1 MDTATTSGGSC
12 RGIFGIKIRARREE
26 VRAVIAV
33 ESVRVA
39 NPAPDVALHSTRRL
53 KCWLMRDKST
63 RDARTLQ
70 FKKAYNCMY
79 CLYID
84 LVLTL
89 ISILFRAEGRA
100 LLCLSVL
107 FNIFDN
113 VSVSVLYLRWQI
125 KLILLLLIIIT
136 NNKRFIDRSRL
147 FGRRA
152 RFQSRVPL
160 KTISVLKLMLSKL
173 LSVYLNK
180 TFQN

>member
-26 VRAVIAV
+26 LRAVIAV

-113 VSVSVLYLRWQI
+113 VILRCIGICFVLALANKI
-125 KLILLLLIIIT
+125 NTTTT
-136 NNKRFIDRSRL
+136 NNNNL
-147 FGRRA
+147 
-152 RFQSRVPL
+152 V
-160 KTISVLKLMLSKL
+160 SK
-173 LSVYLNK
+173 
-180 TFQN
+180 